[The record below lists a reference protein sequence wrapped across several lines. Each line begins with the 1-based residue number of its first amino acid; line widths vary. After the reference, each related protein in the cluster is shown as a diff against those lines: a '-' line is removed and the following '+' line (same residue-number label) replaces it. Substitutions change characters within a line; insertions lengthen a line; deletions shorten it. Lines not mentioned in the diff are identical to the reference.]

1 MSASAVNPATG
12 ELVDIGH
19 LAREYVRLRQ
29 AEEDA
34 VIEAARVRDA
44 KETVERELA
53 AVLPADAT
61 VDTGT
66 HIIGWAPPAR
76 RPAKRADMHYAEQ
89 HREVLE
95 DLGFATRLATIKA
108 ADVVAQALKLRA
120 AGVDP
125 ERLLPDPGPGRA
137 ELRVEVKG

>member
-1 MSASAVNPATG
+1 MSATAVNPATG
-12 ELVDIGH
+12 EVVDIGH
-19 LAREYVRLRQ
+19 LAREYVRLLRSVEEAEAELARQ
-29 AEEDA
+29 
-34 VIEAARVRDA
+34 RDA
-44 KETVERELA
+44 MERVFNDLH

-108 ADVVAQALKLRA
+108 ADVHAQALKLRA